1 MGARDG
7 ARLMKRSAP
16 LKPGKGFKRK
26 APPPRPC
33 KVIDYEP
40 RPRAAAVAV
49 ADTRARMVVQV
60 PKAEPARH
68 EGYRRLVA
76 SLPCINC
83 KQVGRSQAAH
93 PNTGKGAMLK
103 TDDRECFPLC
113 TDGPGRVGCHTL
125 FDQGALFTKERR
137 RQLEPLWGRLT
148 RQTVQTLLG
157 WPADLEPWPEDEE
170 ATA

>member
-1 MGARDG
+1 MLKRTKPMNRGA
-7 ARLMKRSAP
+7 
-16 LKPGKGFKRK
+16 GFKRK

-33 KVIDYEP
+33 KQVDYEP

-60 PKAEPARH
+60 PKDEPVRH

-76 SLPCINC
+76 SLPCIRC

-103 TDDRECFPLC
+103 TDDRLCFPLC
-113 TDGPGRVGCHTL
+113 ADAPGELGCHTM
-125 FDQGALFTKERR
+125 FDQGALFTKEWRR
-137 RQLEPLWGRLT
+137 KREPVWGLAT
-148 RQTVQTLLG
+148 RTAVKLAG
-157 WPADLEPWPEDEE
+157 AWPADLQPWPEDEE

>member
-1 MGARDG
+1 
-7 ARLMKRSAP
+7 MKRSAA

-60 PKAEPARH
+60 PKAEPVRH

-76 SLPCINC
+76 ALPCIRC

-93 PNTGKGAMLK
+93 PNTGKGGMLK

-113 TDGPGRVGCHTL
+113 ADMPLMNGCHSL
-125 FDQGALFTKERR
+125 FDQGALFTKEWRR
-137 RQLEPLWGRLT
+137 KHEPVWGFATRTAVRLA
-148 RQTVQTLLG
+148 G
-157 WPADLEPWPEDEE
+157 AWPADLEPWPEDEE

>member
-1 MGARDG
+1 MLR
-7 ARLMKRSAP
+7 RTP
-16 LKPGKGFKRK
+16 IKPGKGFKRK

-33 KVIDYEP
+33 KQVDYEP

-60 PKAEPARH
+60 PKDEPVRH

-76 SLPCINC
+76 SLPCIRC

-103 TDDRECFPLC
+103 TDDRLCFPLC
-113 TDGPGRVGCHTL
+113 ADGPGVVGCHTM
-125 FDQGALFTKERR
+125 FDQGALFTKEWRR
-137 RQLEPLWGRLT
+137 KHETVWGLAT
-148 RQTVQTLLG
+148 RTAVKLAG
-157 WPADLEPWPEDEE
+157 AWPADLEPWPEDEE